1 MRRIADFKSKQQPVE
16 VDLSIASTTLEE
28 LSNKAQEILRRE
40 ILNLMG
46 ESTSGKLSPPSSTA
60 LVNYI
65 KLLGELRD
73 KEKEELAAMS
83 DEFLEKIVNGTKP

>member
-1 MRRIADFKSKQQPVE
+1 MRRISNFTPKKEQVEPDFSLV
-16 VDLSIASTTLEE
+16 STTLEE

-46 ESTSGKLSPPSSTA
+46 ESTGGKLSPTSSA
-60 LVNYI
+60 SLVSYI

-73 KEKEELAAMS
+73 KELEDLSKLGDDHLKRLSEEA
-83 DEFLEKIVNGTKP
+83 

>member
-1 MRRIADFKSKQQPVE
+1 MRRIADFKPKQE
-16 VDLSIASTTLEE
+16 VTEPDFSLVSTTLEE

-46 ESTSGKLSPPSSTA
+46 ESTGGKLSPTSSTS
-60 LVNYI
+60 LVSYI

-73 KEKEELAAMS
+73 KELEDLSKLGDDHLRKLSGEE
-83 DEFLEKIVNGTKP
+83 

>member
-1 MRRIADFKSKQQPVE
+1 MRRIADFKPKHTPSEPDFSLV
-16 VDLSIASTTLEE
+16 STTLEE

-46 ESTSGKLSPPSSTA
+46 ESTGGKLSPTSSA
-60 LVNYI
+60 SLVQYV

-73 KEKEELAAMS
+73 KELKELSRMG
-83 DEFLEKIVNGTKP
+83 DDHLKTLVDDD

>member
-1 MRRIADFKSKQQPVE
+1 MRRIADFKPKRES
-16 VDLSIASTTLEE
+16 VDPDFSLVSTTLEE

-46 ESTSGKLSPPSSTA
+46 ESTGGKLSPTSSA
-60 LVNYI
+60 SLVSYI

-73 KEKEELAAMS
+73 KELEDLSKLGDDHLRKLVEE
-83 DEFLEKIVNGTKP
+83 